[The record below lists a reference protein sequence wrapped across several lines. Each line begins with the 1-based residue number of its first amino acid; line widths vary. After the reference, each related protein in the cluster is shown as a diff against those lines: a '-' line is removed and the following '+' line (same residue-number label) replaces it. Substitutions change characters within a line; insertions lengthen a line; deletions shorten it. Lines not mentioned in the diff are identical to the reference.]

1 MAQAASGVYYNITD
15 YLATP
20 EDRVSVPASW
30 VPNIGAPDYK
40 GSLDA
45 HWAARIETTNETIQ
59 VSNADAK
66 VKTGKNNFNSLI
78 TLPDNC
84 WGMNMGYGLV
94 TLAQGAN
101 LTITVAADSSSIKPA
116 FGFYRGW
123 DSGSSASRHDT
134 IFFGDNNPLG
144 TQGLTFL
151 GDQLGTVAGGSV
163 SRTFTNLAAGNYELF
178 VTVGDNNSAGGAYKV
193 TLTTTPVGGGITV
206 PGAPTNV
213 TAIAGNSQ
221 ATVSWTAPANNG
233 GAPITSYTVTSA
245 PGNKQCS
252 SAVTNCTVTGLT
264 NGTSYTFSVVA
275 TNSAGN
281 GPASSPSNAVVIG
294 GLLSGL
300 AAQGYVG
307 TNNEVQFGAF
317 TISGAPRKVLIRG
330 LGPALNGY
338 VPGAIS
344 NPKLALSL
352 NGALTALEVNDD
364 WEDADN
370 AEEIA
375 ALKHQPKNATESAIL
390 RTLEPGIYNVHL
402 SGSGGSTGIGMFQV
416 YAVEGGGNGE
426 LKGLAAQGQVGT
438 GNQVQFGAFT
448 ISGAP
453 RKVLIRGLGPALNGY
468 VPGAISNPKI
478 ALSLNGAPTPLEVND
493 DWADADNAEE
503 IAALKHQPKNPEES
517 AILRTLEPGIY
528 NVHLSGSG
536 GSTGIGMF
544 QVYAV
549 E

>member
-1 MAQAASGVYYNITD
+1 MNIRNSMDWLSSTHFSTWLLLSCTLIQGAQAAPATHYNLTQYSAD
-15 YLATP
+15 SAS
-20 EDRVSVPASW
+20 RVSLPATW
-30 VPNIGAPDYK
+30 QPNPGTINYA
-40 GSLDA
+40 GSLDV
-45 HWAARIETTNETIQ
+45 HWLARLNSNNESATI
-59 VSNADAK
+59 SRANAQAK
-66 VKTGKNNFNSLI
+66 GTPADFSLV
-78 TLPDNC
+78 TAPDNC
-84 WGMNMGYGLV
+84 WGMDMGYGLV
-94 TLAQGAN
+94 TLTQAAN

-144 TQGLTFL
+144 TKGLTFL
-151 GDQLGTVAGGSV
+151 GDQLGTAAGGSV

-178 VTVGDNNSAGGAYKV
+178 VTVGNNDSAGGAYKV
-193 TLTTTPVGGGITV
+193 MLTTTPVGGGVTV

-252 SAVTNCTVTGLT
+252 SAVTNCTVNGLT

-390 RTLEPGIYNVHL
+390 RILEPGIYNVHL

-416 YAVEGGGNGE
+416 YAVE
-426 LKGLAAQGQVGT
+426 
-438 GNQVQFGAFT
+438 
-448 ISGAP
+448 
-453 RKVLIRGLGPALNGY
+453 
-468 VPGAISNPKI
+468 
-478 ALSLNGAPTPLEVND
+478 
-493 DWADADNAEE
+493 
-503 IAALKHQPKNPEES
+503 
-517 AILRTLEPGIY
+517 
-528 NVHLSGSG
+528 
-536 GSTGIGMF
+536 
-544 QVYAV
+544 
-549 E
+549 